1 MHVARRSSRAIQTI
15 EQKTEEGL
23 ELKCLDRTRL
33 ILWLIGR
40 IVAVVHR

>member
-1 MHVARRSSRAIQTI
+1 MLLVAHLEQFRHI

-23 ELKCLDRTRL
+23 ELKCLDGPRL
-33 ILWLIGR
+33 IPWLIGR